1 MNQPGVTAYK
11 EDNKE
16 IPEFAVHSLGKYCD
30 LVDQITLEWRTQ
42 GRRRR
47 EQGKF
52 DAEPFPGELS
62 PWFRGCTESQYR
74 CEPSL
79 LRADDDVIFEYQNQR
94 GKIRQ
99 VEEYMFRRFRTA
111 GLPLLERMPESR
123 LEWMFL
129 TQHHGL
135 QTRLLDWSKSS
146 LAALYFA
153 IRKHPVK
160 QESAP
165 AAAVWMLEPRRLS
178 ESCGCG
184 RRIPDANDQIVG
196 RYLNLDDEI
205 QDDALPLPLIPAQ
218 ISRRLT
224 AQRGRFTFHTHR
236 TKGVERFAE
245 TSAPLDGVWYVVKL
259 VIPYER
265 QPSILRSLRTAGISE
280 AQITSD
286 LDSVAREIRLRME
299 LGLDD
304 LRAKLE

>member
-1 MNQPGVTAYK
+1 MKEPSLTAYK
-11 EDNKE
+11 DDKKE
-16 IPEFAVHSLGKYCD
+16 IPEVAVHSLGNYCD
-30 LVDQITLEWRTQ
+30 LVDQVTLEWRTQ

-74 CEPSL
+74 CEPGL
-79 LRADDDVIFEYQNQR
+79 LRAEDHVIAGYQNQR
-94 GKIRQ
+94 AKIRQ

-111 GLPLLERMPESR
+111 GLPLLERMPGRR

-129 TQHHGL
+129 MQHHGL
-135 QTRLLDWSKSS
+135 QTRLIDWSKSS

-153 IRKHPVK
+153 IRKHPLK
-160 QESAP
+160 QKSAP
-165 AAAVWMLEPRRLS
+165 DAAVWMLEPRRLS

-184 RRIPDANDQIVG
+184 RRISDAKDHIVA
-196 RYLNLDDEI
+196 RYLKLDDEI

-218 ISRRLT
+218 VSRRLT

-236 TKGVERFAE
+236 TKGVETFAE
-245 TSAPLDGVWYVVKL
+245 KTAPDDGVWYVAKL
-259 VIPYER
+259 VIPYEC
-265 QPSILRSLRTAGISE
+265 QPNMLRSLRTAGISE
-280 AQITSD
+280 TQITPD

-304 LRAKLE
+304 LSAKLE